1 MLGSNAAPCRYWKP
15 HEHGGC
21 RDGDACPFAHPEPV
35 AFPCKYF
42 TKGNCSQGNR
52 CKYEHS
58 GTASSSPST
67 SASSTPSTSGSM
79 PVVITK
85 RAPATNRLPTDE
97 FHAQCRLGAQS
108 CRGITGKPNLAP
120 LGGNQHALRV
130 FNRMLAR
137 ERELAGDW
145 GVLYHSYNSPAL
157 IYEVQA
163 AIAKILFHFSAKH
176 GALPRLLKQ
185 PFEDIPDAPAM
196 LRAFPTWPDK
206 DHNPAFKQVGLCC
219 TTSLVSPDPE
229 ATPTQVF
236 LTGYAASTVSIAVL
250 EKLLSDCG
258 AGLGKRGCDMSR
270 KLAQAIL
277 DLASKHELSTTSGH
291 MLQIFIRRTLVDKWA
306 YASHPFG
313 VPDKSRT
320 PLSNHLAGSGCICGQ
335 ARVVVNP
342 SAFMRASS
350 VRLYS
355 YSADAT
361 FHRNRSAFQEEL
373 YSLLSPILGDPSVR
387 VRAAKGVYGG
397 SLPSWWRDLGDDGQF
412 ADVADVDL

>member
-1 MLGSNAAPCRYWKP
+1 MG
-15 HEHGGC
+15 
-21 RDGDACPFAHPEPV
+21 
-35 AFPCKYF
+35 FPCKYF
-42 TKGNCSQGNR
+42 MKGHCSQGKR
-52 CKYEHS
+52 CKYEHA
-58 GTASSSPST
+58 GATSS
-67 SASSTPSTSGSM
+67 ALSTSGSV
-79 PVVITK
+79 PK
-85 RAPATNRLPTDE
+85 SPPARNRLPEDE
-97 FHAQCRLGAQS
+97 FHKQCGLGAQS
-108 CRGITGKPNLAP
+108 CRGIIGKPDLSP

-130 FNRMLAR
+130 FHRMLAR
-137 ERELAGDW
+137 EKELAGDW

-176 GALPRLLKQ
+176 GALPRLLKE
-185 PFEDIPDAPAM
+185 PFKDIPDAPAM
-196 LRAFPTWPDK
+196 LKAFPTWPDR

-219 TTSLVSPDPE
+219 STSLVSLDPE
-229 ATPTQVF
+229 ATPTHVF

-258 AGLGKRGCDMSR
+258 AGLGKRGWTMVR
-270 KLAQAIL
+270 QLAQGIVN
-277 DLASKHELSTTSGH
+277 LASKHELSSTSGH
-291 MLQIFIRRTLVDKWA
+291 MLQIFIRRALIDKWA
-306 YASHPFG
+306 YASLPYG
-313 VPDKSRT
+313 VPDGSRT
-320 PLSNHLAGSGCICGQ
+320 PLSDHLAKPGCICGQ

-361 FHRNRSAFQEEL
+361 FHRNRSAFQDEL

-412 ADVADVDL
+412 ADVVDVDL